1 MNAPTNTRDRE
12 IISSRL
18 LAAPPDL
25 VFQAY
30 SDPKR
35 LARWWGPNGFTN
47 TFHEFNF
54 HPNGTWRYDMRG
66 PDGTIYPNKSVF
78 EEVTPERIVLR
89 HLEPMHHFVMTMTLA
104 AESGGHTRLTWRMTH
119 DSPEEC
125 AKVRPFVPRCNEENL
140 DRLEAELAGMP
151 PVAAD
156 ERELVI
162 TRLIDAPREKVYRA
176 WTDPELIT
184 RWFTPPP
191 YETIFAQT
199 DVRPGGASFIIMRG
213 PDGTEMPN
221 PGIYLEVV
229 PNERLVVTDAYI
241 KAWLPSEKPFMT
253 VVLTFEDEGG
263 KTRYTAR
270 VIHWTVADREAHEKM
285 GFHEG
290 WGIATD
296 QLAALATSL

>member
-1 MNAPTNTRDRE
+1 MNEPIHTRDCE

-18 LAAPPDL
+18 IAASPDL
-25 VFQAY
+25 VFLAY
-30 SDPKR
+30 SDPDR
-35 LARWWGPNGFTN
+35 LARWWGPGGFTN

-54 HPNGTWRYDMRG
+54 RANGTWRYDMRG

-89 HLEPMHHFVMTMTLA
+89 HLEPMHPFVMTMTLA
-104 AESGGHTRLTWRMTH
+104 AESGHTRLTWRMTH
-119 DSPEEC
+119 DTPEEC
-125 AKVRPFVPRCNEENL
+125 DKVRAFVPRCNEENF
-140 DRLEAELAGMP
+140 DRLEAELAGMSP
-151 PVAAD
+151 KPAD
-156 ERELVI
+156 DRELVI

-191 YETIFAQT
+191 FETIFAQM

-213 PDGTEMPN
+213 PDCTEMPN

-229 PNERLVVTDAYI
+229 ENERLVVTDAYI
-241 KAWLPSEKPFMT
+241 KAWVPSEKPFMT
-253 VVLTFEDEGG
+253 VILTFEEEAG

-270 VIHWTVADREAHEKM
+270 AIHWTAADREAHEKM
-285 GFHEG
+285 GFHQG

-296 QLAALATSL
+296 QLAALASQL